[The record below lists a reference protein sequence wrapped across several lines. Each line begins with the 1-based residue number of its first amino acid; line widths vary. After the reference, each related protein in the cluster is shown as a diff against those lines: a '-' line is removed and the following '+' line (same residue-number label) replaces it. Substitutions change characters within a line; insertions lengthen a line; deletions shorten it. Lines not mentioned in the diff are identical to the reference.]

1 MRQRPVTFG
10 HRAVYLLARGGIAL
24 ANLLPEP
31 LAYGLA
37 GTLGRL
43 FLRFAPRRRA
53 LALTMLRRAFPGRAD
68 AELLA
73 IARRATGNLFQVGVD
88 LVRATRWIRSGRL
101 RERIDFGDAP
111 AILERE
117 PGGVLGL
124 TGHLGSWEIAG
135 LSVATLGRET
145 HAIAREFKNPLIQ
158 RFLVRSRSAIGLNVH
173 PRRGGIRAVAFA
185 LRRGHVCLQVVDQ
198 NQRLRGVF
206 VPFFGEL
213 ASTER
218 SAARLALR
226 MKAPIYVGA
235 AVRSGRGFRFRVVLG
250 ERIAITPTGDV
261 DADVAA
267 VMTQVNRALERL
279 ILAWPE
285 QYLWIHDRYRTRPPA
300 QQPNEPTAPA

>member
-1 MRQRPVTFG
+1 MKQRPVTLA
-10 HRAVYLLARGGIAL
+10 HRVVYVCARAGIAL

-37 GTLGRL
+37 GSLGRL

-53 LALTMLRRAFPGRAD
+53 LALATLRRAFPGRPD

-88 LVRATRWIRSGRL
+88 LVRATRWIRRGRL
-101 RERIDFGDAP
+101 HERIDFGQAP
-111 AILERE
+111 AILARE

-135 LSVATLGRET
+135 LAVAALGRET

-173 PRRGGIRAVAFA
+173 PRRGGIRAVALA
-185 LRRGHVCLQVVDQ
+185 LRSGKVCLQVVDQ

-226 MKAPIYVGA
+226 LRKPIYVGA
-235 AVRSGRGFRFRVVLG
+235 AVRSGRGFRFRVVLAD
-250 ERIAITPTGDV
+250 RIELAPSGDL

-285 QYLWIHDRYRTRPPA
+285 QYLWIHDRYRTRPRAPE
-300 QQPNEPTAPA
+300 PNDPRARA